1 MHLSICFILCVG
13 LAIVSSRDVEKSKR
27 PLFSENFISH
37 INSAQSKWKAGPN
50 KFQTWTKSAVKRL
63 MGVHKDHFI
72 QIKNLDPI
80 VHEVPN
86 DLPTNFD
93 AREQWPNCPS
103 IKEVRDQGSCGSCWA
118 FGAVEAMSDR
128 ICIASKG
135 SKIVHI
141 SAEDLVSCCKLCGSG
156 CNGGFPTAAWN
167 HYRLTG
173 LVTGG
178 NYNSSEGC
186 EPYTIAA
193 CDHHVNGTKQP
204 CGDEQPTPHC
214 THKCISSY
222 STPYEKD
229 KHHGKSVYSV
239 RSQQEQIQTELMNNG
254 PVEASFSVYSD
265 FPTYQSGVYQHTAG
279 SFLGGHAVKILGWGV
294 ENSTPYWL
302 VANSWNEDWGEK
314 GFFKIIRGSDEC
326 GIESS
331 IVAAWNEDWGEKGFF
346 KIIRGSDECG
356 IESSIVAGEP
366 KLD

>member
-103 IKEVRDQGSCGSCWA
+103 VKEVRDQGSCGSCWA

-141 SAEDLVSCCKLCGSG
+141 SA
-156 CNGGFPTAAWN
+156 
-167 HYRLTG
+167 
-173 LVTGG
+173 
-178 NYNSSEGC
+178 
-186 EPYTIAA
+186 
-193 CDHHVNGTKQP
+193 
-204 CGDEQPTPHC
+204 
-214 THKCISSY
+214 
-222 STPYEKD
+222 
-229 KHHGKSVYSV
+229 
-239 RSQQEQIQTELMNNG
+239 
-254 PVEASFSVYSD
+254 
-265 FPTYQSGVYQHTAG
+265 
-279 SFLGGHAVKILGWGV
+279 
-294 ENSTPYWL
+294 
-302 VANSWNEDWGEK
+302 
-314 GFFKIIRGSDEC
+314 
-326 GIESS
+326 
-331 IVAAWNEDWGEKGFF
+331 
-346 KIIRGSDECG
+346 
-356 IESSIVAGEP
+356 
-366 KLD
+366 